1 MKTEMK
7 RKGILKR
14 AAFLMV
20 FLFLITLAGCGS
32 SAHPSKNRQGNPAVS
47 GQPAAVP
54 KIVNIGT
61 QQIPN
66 DEAVAA
72 AKGYFEEELDTKVN
86 IQEFQAGDIRNAM
99 VAGNI
104 DFAMLGSSSAAL
116 GIASGMDVELIWI
129 HEILGESEGLA
140 VQNGSQI
147 HSVKDLKGK
156 RIATPFATTAHYSLL
171 KALEQNHISEKE
183 VTLYDMQMP
192 DLYAAW
198 QRNDIDAAYAWE
210 PTLSNLLENG
220 RIILSSKQMADKGVA
235 TANVELVRKDFAEKY
250 PDMVTRYL
258 RALDRAVA
266 LYQQNP
272 DDAIS
277 AVVKSMN
284 VPEADARRQM
294 QGSLWLTAKQQ
305 ADSPYLGSTSQK
317 GEIVDSLM
325 NMADFLYQNKNLVDQ
340 PKRSTF
346 EQVVNPAYAEKAL
359 R

>member
-1 MKTEMK
+1 MRQK
-7 RKGILKR
+7 RMLKR
-14 AAFLMV
+14 ASFLMAFLMI
-20 FLFLITLAGCGS
+20 LTGCGS
-32 SAHPSKNRQGNPAVS
+32 SAHPSKNKQGNPAAS
-47 GQPAAVP
+47 GHPSAVP
-54 KIVNIGT
+54 KTVNIGT

-72 AKGYFEEELDTKVN
+72 AKGYFKEELGVKVN

-147 HSVKDLKGK
+147 RSVKDLEGK

-171 KALEQNHISEKE
+171 KALEQNHISEKDI
-183 VTLYDMQMP
+183 TLYDMQMP

-210 PTLSNLLENG
+210 PTLSNLRENG
-220 RIILSSKQMADKGVA
+220 KIILSSREMADKGIA
-235 TANVELVRKDFAEKY
+235 TANVEIVRKDFTEKY

-258 RALDRAVA
+258 RALNRAVA
-266 LYQQNP
+266 LYQQDP
-272 DDAIS
+272 DDAVS
-277 AVVKSMN
+277 AVVRSMN
-284 VPEADARRQM
+284 VPEADAWRQM

-305 ADSPYLGSTSQK
+305 TDSSYLGSTSQK

-325 NMADFLYQNKNLVDQ
+325 NMADFLYQHKNLVDK

-346 EQVVNPAYAEKAL
+346 EQAVNPAYAEKAL
-359 R
+359 W